1 MRGRQG
7 RSLPLCF
14 QLLLL
19 LCPVFIVLSTEYFQ
33 FHIVFISA
41 FLDLWVFPQNEGHT
55 ANREQEGSNVPPC
68 QTPPWAQPKPLM
80 QLCQRQ
86 RAIGPAPAAQ
96 SPLTMHS
103 RYHGNHALCSVEATG
118 HHGRC
123 HHQQTHAFFLSSA
136 CPDSASEATRPGHAP
151 PRAISQTEAQSQSE
165 REASFPVTLPH
176 PERALHT
183 GWIPLPRGGREPIR
197 CCSATRRISASKR
210 KLEKCQHFLLAL

>member
-7 RSLPLCF
+7 RSLPLCI

-19 LCPVFIVLSTEYFQ
+19 LCPVFIVLSAEYFQ

-41 FLDLWVFPQNEGHT
+41 FLDLWVFPRMKDIQ
-55 ANREQEGSNVPPC
+55 
-68 QTPPWAQPKPLM
+68 QTRNKKAPMCLPVKLPRGRSPSRSRS
-80 QLCQRQ
+80 CQRQ

-123 HHQQTHAFFLSSA
+123 HHQQTHAFLPSSA

-151 PRAISQTEAQSQSE
+151 PRAIS
-165 REASFPVTLPH
+165 
-176 PERALHT
+176 
-183 GWIPLPRGGREPIR
+183 
-197 CCSATRRISASKR
+197 
-210 KLEKCQHFLLAL
+210 